1 MTDIDLAAYRA
12 DLRRFV
18 LRLTGNADLADDIVQ
33 DTLVRALTSPAGFAG
48 RAKPLTWLSA
58 IALNMLRDHFR
69 RPATR
74 TETELDEDTLATL
87 PGAEEDADLVLMQGE
102 MGACITTHVMALPER
117 LRDVL
122 ILHDMAE
129 ADHAEVAQALGISE
143 GNARVLLHRARAV
156 LRRRLAGQCRLDF
169 GRDAIPC
176 APRDGRRS

>member
-1 MTDIDLAAYRA
+1 MTDMDLAAYRA

-33 DTLVRALTSPAGFAG
+33 DTLVRALTSPAGFSG

-58 IALNMLRDHFR
+58 IALNVLRDHYR

-74 TETELDEDTLATL
+74 TETELDEESLAAL
-87 PGAEEDADLVLMQGE
+87 PGEGEDADMVLMQGE

-129 ADHAEVAQALGISE
+129 ADHGEVALALGISE
-143 GNARVLLHRARAV
+143 GNARVLLHRARGA
-156 LRRRLAGQCRLDF
+156 LRGRLAGQCRLDF

-176 APRDGRRS
+176 TPRDGGAP